1 MFDNNEKNRLQLW
14 KEFRTRLESS
24 PTVFNDTAHLWSQA
38 PFVNNFLDPFDSK
51 SWPDPWKLIID
62 NKFDNLGIALGMCYT
77 LQLTERF
84 KDSTFEI
91 HMSMSPIKKD
101 WRYYL
106 IVDNSVVLN
115 WNFGSV
121 ANVNEISD
129 NLVKIWSNR

>member
-1 MFDNNEKNRLQLW
+1 MFDNNEKNRLQQW
-14 KEFRTRLESS
+14 KEFRTQLESS
-24 PTVFNDTAHLWSQA
+24 STAFDDTAHLWSRA

-84 KDSTFEI
+84 KDSLFEI
-91 HMSMSPIKKD
+91 HMSMSPMKKD
-101 WRYYL
+101 WRYCL

-115 WNFGSV
+115 WNFGLV
-121 ANVNEISD
+121 ASVNEIDD
-129 NLVKIWSNR
+129 NLVKIWSNK